1 MEEARS
7 VEEQL
12 SEELPTED
20 LIRYSPCLKPTLITM
35 QPIKT

>member
-20 LIRYSPCLKPTLITM
+20 LIRYCYHGFNSDFNHGAVC
-35 QPIKT
+35 